1 MTTEPKSFAE
11 MSGLEQLQAAFQ
23 GGGPRRG
30 IGATLGFTAVSV
42 EEGKVVFGGTPTE
55 DVYNP
60 IGTVHGGYAA
70 TMLDSALACA
80 VHSKLKPGQGYTT
93 LELKVSYHK
102 AMTTKTGPITAEG
115 IVITMGRRAAFAE
128 GKVTD
133 AAGNLYASAT
143 SSLLIFDLPT
153 KA

>member
-11 MSGLEQLQAAFQ
+11 MSGLEQLQAGFQ
-23 GGGPRRG
+23 DGGPQRG
-30 IGATLGFTAVSV
+30 IGATLGFTAVFV
-42 EEGKVVFGGTPTE
+42 EEGKVVFGGTPTQ

-80 VHSKLKPGQGYTT
+80 VHSKLKPGQSYTT

-102 AMTTKTGPITAEG
+102 AMTAKTGPITAEG
-115 IVITMGRRAAFAE
+115 TVITMGRRAAFAE

-133 AAGNLYASAT
+133 AAGTLYASAT

>member
-11 MSGLEQLQAAFQ
+11 MSGLEQLQAGFQ
-23 GGGPRRG
+23 DGGPRRG
-30 IGATLGFTAVSV
+30 IGATLGFTAVFV
-42 EEGKVVFGGTPTE
+42 EEGKVVFGGTPTQ

-80 VHSKLKPGQGYTT
+80 VHSKLKPGQSYTT

-102 AMTTKTGPITAEG
+102 AMTAKTGPITAEG
-115 IVITMGRRAAFAE
+115 TVITMGRRAAFAE

-133 AAGNLYASAT
+133 AAGTLYASAT